1 MGERTSTAPP
11 GWYPDPTGRQGHRYW
26 NGALWTPWSV
36 QADGVVRST
45 SLAVAAEGSRTKRPW
60 GRGRRVA
67 VALPGLV
74 APVLIALRSAG
85 ELYAALASVPPQL
98 RDAQLLGG
106 ASAHTQ
112 ILVASLD
119 LAMAGVIC
127 LALLWVTLPRRLSVR
142 AGLAAMLATLVP
154 FGVAL
159 SLWALGIGA
168 LPNGVLAISLAFVP
182 GIALVRLCLTP
193 GPSTPNDGE
202 VHHDG
207 VVARAALSQRSR
219 LGALLALPALLGP
232 ALVAGYGVL
241 CATTTWSYWAALS
254 PGPDGGW
261 LARGGLV
268 MDGPTRWLAPAL
280 IAAGLLS
287 CVALVAIAAP
297 HRFAGRGVGGAVVV
311 LVLSVFLLAVSV
323 QADGLGPNWAGYA
336 ARGGPFRSVAASW
349 VQPEVPEEEDG
360 SALITTSF
368 WVGLDGSGSGTV
380 EQIGTCLDG
389 TAWYEMYPQ
398 PSRHIDMPVV
408 VPGDVLRASVTR
420 RGAHTFVLKLVD
432 TTTGASFTTARTAAQ
447 AGSVSAEVIAEAPT
461 SLRTGQLP
469 LDPFG
474 RIRFVSCTV
483 DGLPIGAYRPDRS
496 DISSSRQTRETT
508 TSALTGGGTVFTV
521 TAAPDS
527 PSPDTLVWRG
537 LHRAL
542 PSPER
547 DDGLLAFSLVWLSVL
562 ALVRLFAARRSAR
575 RSLRRA

>member
-11 GWYPDPTGRQGHRYW
+11 GWYPDPTGRQGYRYW
-26 NGALWTPWSV
+26 DGALWTPWSV
-36 QADGVVRST
+36 QADGVVRAT
-45 SLAVAAEGSRTKRPW
+45 SLATSPEGSRQKRQW
-60 GRGRRVA
+60 GRGRRLA
-67 VALPGLV
+67 VALPGLA
-74 APVLIALRSAG
+74 APLLIALRSIG
-85 ELYAALASVPPQL
+85 ELYAALASVPPEL

-112 ILVASLD
+112 ILIAGLD

-142 AGLAAMLATLVP
+142 AGLAAMLLTLVP

-168 LPNGVLAISLAFVP
+168 LPNAVLAVSLAFVP

-193 GPSTPNDGE
+193 GPSIRDDGE
-202 VHHDG
+202 IHHDG
-207 VVARAALSQRSR
+207 VIARAALAPRGL
-219 LGALLALPALLGP
+219 LGALLAVPGLLGP
-232 ALVAGYGVL
+232 ALIAGCGIL
-241 CATTTWSYWAALS
+241 CATTRWSYWAALS

-268 MDGPTRWLAPAL
+268 MTGPARWLAPAL
-280 IAAGLLS
+280 VAAGLVS
-287 CVALVAIAAP
+287 CVALVAVAAP
-297 HRFAGRGVGGAVVV
+297 HRFNGRGVGGAVVV
-311 LVLSVFLLAVSV
+311 LGLSVFLLVVSV

-336 ARGGPFRSVAASW
+336 TSDGPFSSVTASW
-349 VQPEVPEEEDG
+349 VQPQVPESQGASD
-360 SALITTSF
+360 ITTSF
-368 WVGLDGSGSGTV
+368 WVGLDGRGSGTV

-389 TAWYEMYPQ
+389 TAWYEMYPE

-420 RGAHTFVLKLVD
+420 SGPHSFVLKLID
-432 TTTGASFTTARTAAQ
+432 TTTGASFTTTRTAAR
-447 AGSVSAEVIAEAPT
+447 AGSVSAEVIAEAPA
-461 SLRTGQLP
+461 SSRTGQLP

-474 RIRFVSCTV
+474 RIRFAKCTV

-527 PSPDTLVWRG
+527 PSPDTLAWRG
-537 LHRAL
+537 LHQAL

-547 DDGLLAFSLVWLSVL
+547 DDGLLAVSLVWLSVL
-562 ALVRLFAARRSAR
+562 ALARLFAARK
-575 RSLRRA
+575 SLRRA